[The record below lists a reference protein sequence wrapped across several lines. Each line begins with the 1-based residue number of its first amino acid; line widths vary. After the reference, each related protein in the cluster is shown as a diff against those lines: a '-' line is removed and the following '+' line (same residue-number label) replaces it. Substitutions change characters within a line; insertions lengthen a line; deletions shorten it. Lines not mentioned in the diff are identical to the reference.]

1 MSGLYRYDYD
11 FSVGNN
17 NIDVDDIN
25 KYLIKENDMR

>member
-1 MSGLYRYDYD
+1 MSGLYKCDYN

-25 KYLIKENDMR
+25 KYLIKKNDMR

>member
-1 MSGLYRYDYD
+1 MSGLNKRDYN

-25 KYLIKENDMR
+25 KYLIKKNHMR